1 MKLSEM
7 TQSNLRARDLIDLAN
22 AQFTKAQGLLD
33 IVQWISPVGDL
44 YIEPKSVI
52 DDMIKTGSWR

>member
-7 TQSNLRARDLIDLAN
+7 TQSTLRVCDLIDIAN
-22 AQFTKAQGLLD
+22 AQFTKAQSLLEL
-33 IVQWISPVGDL
+33 VQWISPVGDL

-52 DDMIKTGSWR
+52 EDMIKTGSWR

>member
-7 TQSNLRARDLIDLAN
+7 TQSTMRVCDLIDIAN
-22 AQFTKAQGLLD
+22 AKFTKAQSHLEL
-33 IVQWISPVGDL
+33 VQWISPVGDL

-52 DDMIKTGSWR
+52 QEIIASGSWR